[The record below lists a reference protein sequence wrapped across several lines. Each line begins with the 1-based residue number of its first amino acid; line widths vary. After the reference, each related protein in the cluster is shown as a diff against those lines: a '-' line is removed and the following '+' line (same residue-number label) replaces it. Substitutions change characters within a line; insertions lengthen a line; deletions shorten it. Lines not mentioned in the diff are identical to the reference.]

1 MKKKVLEGTVIRN
14 LNDKTVTVN
23 VQRKFMDKKYKKYIK
38 RDKKYSVHDEENKCD
53 IGDIVKIIECKPKS
67 KTKRFELFTE
77 KTLTKKK

>member
-1 MKKKVLEGTVIRN
+1 
-14 LNDKTVTVN
+14 
-23 VQRKFMDKKYKKYIK
+23 MDKKYKKYIK

-77 KTLTKKK
+77 KTLSKNK